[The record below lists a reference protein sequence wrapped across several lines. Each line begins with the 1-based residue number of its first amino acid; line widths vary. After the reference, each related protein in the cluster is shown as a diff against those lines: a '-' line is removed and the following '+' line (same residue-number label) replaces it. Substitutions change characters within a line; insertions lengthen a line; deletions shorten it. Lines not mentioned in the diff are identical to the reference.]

1 MSCECNGETKDFL
14 IVRETHLG
22 LGFCGIILS
31 TTGKAIREGYVGKQ
45 RKPFVFHHKRD
56 QLGMRDN
63 EFSSGHTELETLMGH

>member
-31 TTGKAIREGYVGKQ
+31 TIGKSNQRGLRWKAKETIRIPSQERPIRVEG
-45 RKPFVFHHKRD
+45 
-56 QLGMRDN
+56 
-63 EFSSGHTELETLMGH
+63 